1 MNKIIGLFIVVL
13 ISCFCDGNA
22 KVLEEGYDITIQIN
36 NIKDTVAY
44 LGYNFGDQKFVKD
57 TSQVFDDGVL
67 RFNGSEDL
75 TEGIYFIYTP
85 SIYFELIANERA
97 FTIETDTLDFIRN
110 MRIKN
115 SPENDVFN
123 QFQRFM
129 ADKQKESLVF
139 TNKLNSLNPQ
149 NDSSEIRQVREQ
161 VLAIRDEIEKFQIDL
176 AQEHKGLFVAQLLMA
191 MQKPKV
197 PGNPSDDG
205 QVVDKNFQFFYYKE
219 HFFDNFDLSSSGL
232 LRTPLYQPKIDEY
245 LDKLTFQHPDSI
257 KKAADYL
264 LSLSESNQETF
275 RYIMVKLTTK
285 YETSKV
291 MGMEEVF
298 VYLAE
303 NYYLTGKAFWADED
317 LVEKFRNRVNELK
330 PNLIGAIA
338 PDMILLDTLMRKV
351 QLSQLESRFIVL
363 YFYDPDC
370 GHCKKTTPVLY
381 ELYKKIKGK
390 GVEVM
395 AACTVTDIEK
405 WKKYVRTNKL
415 DWVNVSDPYYKSNFR
430 AEYDIKTTPVIYI
443 LNNEKEIIAK
453 RLGVEQIEDFID
465 RMIEFEEG

>member
-205 QVVDKNFQFFYYKE
+205 QVVDKNFQFFYYKSFCLQSFP
-219 HFFDNFDLSSSGL
+219 FF
-232 LRTPLYQPKIDEY
+232 
-245 LDKLTFQHPDSI
+245 
-257 KKAADYL
+257 
-264 LSLSESNQETF
+264 
-275 RYIMVKLTTK
+275 
-285 YETSKV
+285 
-291 MGMEEVF
+291 
-298 VYLAE
+298 
-303 NYYLTGKAFWADED
+303 
-317 LVEKFRNRVNELK
+317 
-330 PNLIGAIA
+330 
-338 PDMILLDTLMRKV
+338 
-351 QLSQLESRFIVL
+351 
-363 YFYDPDC
+363 
-370 GHCKKTTPVLY
+370 
-381 ELYKKIKGK
+381 LYKLKNCKF
-390 GVEVM
+390 
-395 AACTVTDIEK
+395 
-405 WKKYVRTNKL
+405 Y
-415 DWVNVSDPYYKSNFR
+415 SN
-430 AEYDIKTTPVIYI
+430 
-443 LNNEKEIIAK
+443 L
-453 RLGVEQIEDFID
+453 
-465 RMIEFEEG
+465 